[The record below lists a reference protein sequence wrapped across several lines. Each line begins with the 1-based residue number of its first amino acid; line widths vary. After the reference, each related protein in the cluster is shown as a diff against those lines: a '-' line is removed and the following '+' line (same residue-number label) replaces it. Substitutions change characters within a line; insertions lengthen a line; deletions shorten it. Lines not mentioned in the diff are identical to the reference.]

1 MFIRRPHEIVVVST
15 TLSPGRAGLGEAEI
29 VHELIPTEPVS
40 RVVVVVARAV
50 VVVGRAVVVVARWV
64 VVVALT
70 VVVVGSSS

>member
-1 MFIRRPHEIVVVST
+1 VFIRRPHEIVVVST

-50 VVVGRAVVVVARWV
+50 VVVG
-64 VVVALT
+64 
-70 VVVVGSSS
+70 